1 MEGLFNLLLESPI
14 FLFIIIA
21 AIMSFL
27 RGNKQ
32 DEKQTRRQRPQG
44 QQQRRTPSQSEEEQE
59 VDWRD
64 IFRQE
69 ERPTEPQSTESWSN
83 RERSE
88 NKSYSEPTVSS
99 LPQEAENELSKTNR
113 ELHERYERIKK
124 RQEQAAKQVGEIGD
138 SPIMQGDLTRS
149 AAKPKVQLNF
159 SHISREEAIKGI
171 VWSEILAKPKA
182 RRR

>member
-1 MEGLFNLLLESPI
+1 
-14 FLFIIIA
+14 
-21 AIMSFL
+21 MSFL

-32 DEKQTRRQRPQG
+32 EEKQTRRQRPQG
-44 QQQRRTPSQSEEEQE
+44 HQQQRRTPSQSEEEQE

-69 ERPTEPQSTESWSN
+69 ERPTEPQSTVSRTN
-83 RERSE
+83 SE
-88 NKSYSEPTVSS
+88 NKRSAEPTVSS
-99 LPQEAENELSKTNR
+99 LPQEAEKELSKTSR
-113 ELHERYERIKK
+113 ELHERYEKVKK
-124 RQEQAAKQVGEIGD
+124 RQERAKKEAGEIGD

-159 SHISREEAIKGI
+159 SHISREEAIKGV
-171 VWSEILAKPKA
+171 VWSEILGKPKA